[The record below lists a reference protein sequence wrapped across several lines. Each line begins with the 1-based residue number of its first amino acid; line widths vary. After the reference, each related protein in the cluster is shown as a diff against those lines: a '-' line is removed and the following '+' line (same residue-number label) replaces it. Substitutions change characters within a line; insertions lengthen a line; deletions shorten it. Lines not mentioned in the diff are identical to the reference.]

1 MTAGRQPQVQIG
13 QMDTVIEFE
22 PETITATP
30 PQSAAPGA
38 GGGDD
43 ASLLRELLRPIIVS
57 LLEDEL
63 STYMRRRG

>member
-1 MTAGRQPQVQIG
+1 MSDVQIG

-22 PETITATP
+22 PEVITATP
-30 PQSAAPGA
+30 PQYAAPGA
-38 GGGDD
+38 GGGGDD
-43 ASLLRELLRPIIVS
+43 VSRLRDLLRPIIID

>member
-1 MTAGRQPQVQIG
+1 MSDVQIG

-22 PETITATP
+22 PEVITATP
-30 PQSAAPGA
+30 PQYTAPGEA
-38 GGGDD
+38 SGGDD
-43 ASLLRELLRPIIVS
+43 VARLRALLRPIIVG

>member
-1 MTAGRQPQVQIG
+1 MSEVQIG

-22 PETITATP
+22 PEVITATP
-30 PQSAAPGA
+30 PQFAGA
-38 GGGDD
+38 GQDAGGDD
-43 ASLLRELLRPIIVS
+43 VSRLRELLRPIIIG

>member
-1 MTAGRQPQVQIG
+1 MTARSQPQVQIG

-22 PETITATP
+22 PEVITATP
-30 PQSAAPGA
+30 PQFAAPGA
-38 GGGDD
+38 AGDD
-43 ASLLRELLRPIIVS
+43 VSRLRELLRPIIVD